1 MTTKISNS
9 FKMRLLVLFLIIS
22 AVPLMLAVGMS
33 TVNMISNANA
43 NMESEGTLRNR
54 LAQEKISELYE
65 KNLNVLRVLAE
76 NPMIHHYLT
85 DDSEN
90 RDMQV
95 HKFLDDANDIFH
107 DGNNIII
114 TGTDAW
120 QLYRT
125 DELDPVNVRERWYF
139 WESMAGREAISEV
152 VVSLATGRFISVVE
166 VPVINSTGESIG
178 LVQRDYDLGGLQR
191 FVETLATEHTLVVIL
206 DRTGRILA
214 NSSHAVETDEDRIDE
229 TGYEFVERALSGE
242 SGNILTNID
251 GENTMVSFSRNT
263 LTGWVVLTIESG
275 AYLQDK
281 IYSGAAVAVAFGITL
296 LFIIC
301 FVAYLLADTI
311 ARPIIDLNNAMH
323 SVAGNTQTDV
333 NIADGDELS
342 QMAKSIGKIQNN
354 TDSLRRD
361 SETDKLTGLYNKAA
375 IEKLCRTALKNL
387 ESNTLAGLYLIDLDH
402 FKEANDTNGHQFGDR
417 VLQEFAEKLRQVFH
431 SRGFIGR
438 FGGDEFIVFFDD
450 MPANDVIIKKA
461 SQILSAAREIVID
474 DIPAGVTASVGIAT
488 VKSND
493 SDYKN
498 LFASADKALYNV
510 KENGRN
516 GYCLNDQ
523 AVCHE

>member
-22 AVPLMLAVGMS
+22 AVPLMLAVAMS
-33 TVNMISNANA
+33 TVNMISDANA

-90 RDMQV
+90 RDVQV
-95 HKFLDDANDIFH
+95 HKFLDDSNEIFH

-125 DELDPVNVRERWYF
+125 DELKPVNVQERWYF
-139 WESMAGREAISEV
+139 WESMGGREAISEV

-166 VPVINSTGESIG
+166 VPVLDATGKAIG
-178 LVQRDYDLGGLQR
+178 LVQRDYDLGEIQR
-191 FVETLATEHTLVVIL
+191 FVETLATEHTRVVIL

-214 NSSHAVETDEDRIDE
+214 HSSHAVETEADRVDE
-229 TGYEFVERALSGE
+229 TGYEFVQRALSGE
-242 SGNILTNID
+242 SGSTLTNIN
-251 GENTMVSFSRNT
+251 GEDTMVSFSRNA

-275 AYLQDK
+275 TYLQGK
-281 IYSGAAVAVAFGITL
+281 IYSGAIIAIAFGITL

-311 ARPIIDLNNAMH
+311 ARPIIDLNNVIH
-323 SVAGNTQTDV
+323 SVAGSGQTEVNTS
-333 NIADGDELS
+333 DGDELS
-342 QMAKSIGKIQNN
+342 QMAKAIDKIQNT
-354 TDSLRRD
+354 TDTLRRD

-375 IEKLCRTALKNL
+375 TEKFCRTALKNL
-387 ESNTLAGLYLIDLDH
+387 KPNTLAGLYLIDLDH
-402 FKEANDTNGHQFGDR
+402 FKEANDTYGHQFGDR
-417 VLQEFAEKLRQVFH
+417 VLQEFAKKLHLVFNSH
-431 SRGFIGR
+431 ECIGR
-438 FGGDEFIVFFDD
+438 FGGDEFIVFVDDISEDVILRKAAQITASAREIIIDD
-450 MPANDVIIKKA
+450 MPSGI
-461 SQILSAAREIVID
+461 
-474 DIPAGVTASVGIAT
+474 TASVGIAT
-488 VKSND
+488 ANSSD
-493 SDYKN
+493 IDYKN
-498 LFASADKALYNV
+498 LFAAADKALYNV
-510 KENGRN
+510 KEDGRD
-516 GYCLNDQ
+516 GYCLNAQ
-523 AVCHE
+523 SVCHE